1 MIWLTACTIWN
12 LTKLYNS
19 NNNEYYDLI
28 DFRTDI
34 NPE

>member
-1 MIWLTACTIWN
+1 MMAYCVYDMG

-28 DFRTDI
+28 DFQTGHHS
-34 NPE
+34 